1 MSVITSF
8 SGDYSFLSNFWPWV
22 NGRYVSEWTMEWKGI
37 TYRTSEHAFQAAKT
51 LSRAE
56 RRLIARM
63 ETPGKAKRAGQ
74 RVTLRPNWDDIR
86 VDVMEE
92 ILRIKFRD
100 PELRKMLLAT
110 NNKFLIEG
118 NNWNDT
124 FWGICNG
131 RGENNLG
138 RLLMKIRRELQ

>member
-1 MSVITSF
+1 MSVISRF
-8 SGDYSFLSNFWPWV
+8 EGKYAFLSNFWPWV
-22 NGRYVSEWTMEWKGI
+22 DGQYISEWTIEHGGI

-51 LSRAE
+51 LSRRE
-56 RRLIARM
+56 RREIAKLPS
-63 ETPGKAKRAGQ
+63 PGKAKRAGQ

-100 PELRKMLLAT
+100 KRLRERLRQTGNAT
-110 NNKFLIEG
+110 LIEG
-118 NNWNDT
+118 NTWNDT
-124 FWGICNG
+124 FWGVCNG

-138 RLLMKIRRELQ
+138 KLLMKIRRGT